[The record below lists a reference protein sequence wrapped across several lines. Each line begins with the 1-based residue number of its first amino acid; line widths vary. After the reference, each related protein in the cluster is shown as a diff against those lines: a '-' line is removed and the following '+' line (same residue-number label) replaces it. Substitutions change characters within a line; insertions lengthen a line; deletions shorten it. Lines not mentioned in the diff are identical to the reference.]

1 MQKKK
6 RFLFISECKVSS
18 AKPKIQKNERNAKE
32 KTFFFFSIIFSNFF
46 SFLYQIIIFLMSV
59 SMGMLFL
66 MF

>member
-32 KTFFFFSIIFSNFF
+32 KTFSFFYSLTQQGRFRCV
-46 SFLYQIIIFLMSV
+46 LDCQIN
-59 SMGMLFL
+59 MLVLKHVFYRI
-66 MF
+66 

>member
-32 KTFFFFSIIFSNFF
+32 KTFSFFYS
-46 SFLYQIIIFLMSV
+46 LTQQSV
-59 SMGMLFL
+59 LVITGCQARCDL
-66 MF
+66 